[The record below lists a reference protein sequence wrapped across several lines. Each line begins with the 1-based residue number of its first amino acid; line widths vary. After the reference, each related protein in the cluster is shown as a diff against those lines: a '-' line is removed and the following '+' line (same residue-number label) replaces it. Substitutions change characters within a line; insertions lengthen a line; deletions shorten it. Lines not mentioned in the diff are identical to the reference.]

1 MLKMPRSLCNTITNC
16 FIDSFKVLCSLL
28 GVVQETLLGS
38 RGKTPPMELNGF
50 NFFYTNNW
58 FHFSFYTFF
67 LCVSGKQLAIQEI
80 LFCSQLKNTPNEMK
94 ICFRS
99 FFETIDN
106 WLPVFL
112 FNFMYVLGIWKE
124 GRNKWVKHHWW
135 QTLHR
140 LAYHITDFFFIN
152 LWRPPLVLKLIIR
165 RKNHRPPPPKK
176 KKWKI
181 KKKSQTS

>member
-1 MLKMPRSLCNTITNC
+1 MFHWYIQSIMFSPWSGSGNIARQQGKNTAN
-16 FIDSFKVLCSLL
+16 
-28 GVVQETLLGS
+28 
-38 RGKTPPMELNGF
+38 GKKGF
-50 NFFYTNNW
+50 TFFYTNNW

-112 FNFMYVLGIWKE
+112 FNFMYFLGIWKE

-135 QTLHR
+135 QTLQR
-140 LAYHITDFFFIN
+140 LAYHITDFFFYQPVSTPPSIKIN
-152 LWRPPLVLKLIIR
+152 Y
-165 RKNHRPPPPKK
+165 
-176 KKWKI
+176 
-181 KKKSQTS
+181 